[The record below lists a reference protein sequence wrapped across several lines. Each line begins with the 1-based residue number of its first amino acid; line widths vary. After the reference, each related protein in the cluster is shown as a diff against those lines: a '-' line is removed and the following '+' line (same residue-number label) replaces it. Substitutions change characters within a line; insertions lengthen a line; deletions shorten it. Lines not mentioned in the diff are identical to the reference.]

1 MFPSNRPSSG
11 STGGVVRVALQTL
24 LDKKLVPVSQLR
36 ISSYNTAGNPPSI
49 RNTDNDIRKAN
60 LYEPATLND
69 SYSGAEVLFLV
80 SFVEEEP
87 GASRRTAMSSTPQGP
102 SAYKTSFTHRFRS
115 ANAPRELPALRK

>member
-1 MFPSNRPSSG
+1 MIVLAGIQPTPLNRQQ
-11 STGGVVRVALQTL
+11 TDQVRAQ
-24 LDKKLVPVSQLR
+24 PAEQSLR

-49 RNTDNDIRKAN
+49 RNTDTDIRKAN

-80 SFVEEEP
+80 SFPSMEEEP